1 MKKKGGLLQGASL
14 KPARCLLFFR
24 VVPWADS
31 EASEPTCIRDRKL
44 KKLRFMDRQA
54 TLQCDWPESRL
65 KKNQAKSLRPCRQ
78 RIMFRVPGEKRTLGT
93 CNFFLF
99 TTVQSPPGALMELSM
114 EISAFSCVG
123 GHLL

>member
-1 MKKKGGLLQGASL
+1 MTKKGGLLQGASFQ
-14 KPARCLLFFR
+14 PARCLLFFR
-24 VVPWADS
+24 VVPWGDS

-78 RIMFRVPGEKRTLGT
+78 RIMFRVPGEKHTLGT
-93 CNFFLF
+93 CNFSFS
-99 TTVQSPPGALMELSM
+99 QRSSP
-114 EISAFSCVG
+114 
-123 GHLL
+123 HLEH